1 MEDFSFIS
9 RKKVFK
15 TTDTAC
21 GFLPAVDVVH
31 RVTKPDITLKA
42 YEEENVLKLFMHDTG
57 LLSALSGIDSK
68 IMLEETSVFSM
79 FKSALTEQYVL
90 QELQASSWRNIEYYS
105 TERSTAEINFLLEF
119 GENIIPFEV
128 KSGINTKA
136 KSLSAYREKYSPTL
150 SLRSSLLPYK
160 DQEWL
165 INVPLYAVSRIGRI
179 CEEKLQ

>member
-9 RKKVFK
+9 RKKVIK

-57 LLSALSGIDSK
+57 LLSALSGID
-68 IMLEETSVFSM
+68 
-79 FKSALTEQYVL
+79 
-90 QELQASSWRNIEYYS
+90 
-105 TERSTAEINFLLEF
+105 FLLEF

-136 KSLSAYREKYSPTL
+136 KRLSAYREKYSPTL
-150 SLRSSLLPYK
+150 SLNPPCCRTKTRNGWSTTFRTSLK
-160 DQEWL
+160 AWT
-165 INVPLYAVSRIGRI
+165 
-179 CEEKLQ
+179 